1 MPSLT
6 VDGTEIEYDD
16 GMTVLQV
23 CELAGKEIP
32 RFCYHDRLKI
42 AGNCRMCL
50 VEIEGGPP
58 KPAASCAMP
67 AGNGMKVHTNSPMV
81 KKAREGVMEFQL
93 INHPLDC
100 PICDQGGEC
109 DLQDQAMKYGR
120 AESRFKEKKHSVK
133 DKNYGPLIKTYM
145 TRCIH
150 CTRCVRFMSD
160 IAGCE
165 EIGGTGRGE
174 NMEIGTFI
182 EKNITS
188 ELSGNIIDICPVGA
202 LTSKPYSYTARSW
215 ELKHTNSIDV
225 TDAVGC
231 NIRVDTRGNQ
241 VMRVL
246 PSLHED
252 INEIWLS
259 DKSRFSYDGLRTQRL
274 DTPYIKVNNK
284 LVKAT
289 WEEAYSKI
297 KEAYSEVK
305 PEESAVLM
313 GDLTD
318 SETMALA
325 KDLFSELGSDN
336 IDCRQDGSK
345 LGSYPRVSYIFNTTI
360 ASIEEADSCLIIGS
374 NPRYDASLINARIK
388 KRKEANP
395 DFEIAVIGED
405 DDLTYD
411 FKYLGDSIDII
422 DEFVDNKHAFSKVL
436 KKSKKPMIILG
447 SDLFTRGDSEKILG
461 KVNQICEN
469 LGIVSEEW
477 NGFNILQK
485 SASRVAGLDLGCI
498 PQNGGKDT
506 SGIIKGAEKGEIK
519 FLYLLGADEVD
530 LSKKDKSCFVIYQG
544 HHGDNGA
551 HAADVILP
559 AAAYT
564 EKSATYVN
572 TEGRVQRT
580 TRAVFPVGEAKE
592 DWKIIVELSEL
603 LDKKLPYNNI
613 EEVRERLIEINSV
626 FADLDIIRKEDWVK
640 FGKDGSLNKEKLKK
654 SLNAESF
661 FKTDV
666 ICRAS
671 KVMAECI
678 ESIKSEN
685 MKKKKSSK
693 VQNKSKVA

>member
-6 VDGTEIEYDD
+6 VDGTEIEFDN

-120 AESRFKEKKHSVK
+120 SESRFNEKKHSVK

-150 CTRCVRFMSD
+150 CTRCVRFMTD
-160 IAGCE
+160 IAGNE

-215 ELKHTNSIDV
+215 ELKHTNSVDIS
-225 TDAVGC
+225 DAVGC

-241 VMRVL
+241 VMRIL

-259 DKSRFSYDGLRTQRL
+259 DKARFSYDGLKTQRL
-274 DTPYIKVNNK
+274 DSPYVKNKNK
-284 LVKAT
+284 LAKAS
-289 WEEAYSKI
+289 WDEAYTKI
-297 KEAYSEVK
+297 KEALSK
-305 PEESAVLM
+305 AKGEESAVIM
-313 GDLTD
+313 GDLAD
-318 SETMALA
+318 AESMIAV

-336 IDCRQDGSK
+336 IDCRQDGSR
-345 LGSYPRVSYIFNTTI
+345 LGSDPRVSYLFNSTI
-360 ASIEEADSCLIIGS
+360 AGIEEADSCLIIGG
-374 NPRYDASLINARIK
+374 NPRYDASLVNARIK
-388 KRKEANP
+388 KSKEANP
-395 DFEIAVIGED
+395 NLDIALIGED
-405 DDLTYD
+405 LDLTYD
-411 FKYLGDSIDII
+411 INYLGDSVDIL
-422 DEFVDNKHAFSKVL
+422 DDFVSGKHAFSKVL

-447 SDLFTRGDSEKILG
+447 ADIFTRGDSDKILG
-461 KVNQICEN
+461 KINQICDD
-469 LGIVSEEW
+469 LGVVTDEW

-485 SASRVAGLDLGCI
+485 AASRVAGLDLGCI
-498 PQNGGKDT
+498 PQKGGKDT
-506 SGIIKGAEKGEIK
+506 AGIIKGAEKGEIK

-530 LSKKDKSCFVIYQG
+530 LSKIDKKTFVVYQG

-551 HAADVILP
+551 HIADVILP

-564 EKSATYVN
+564 EKSSIYVN

-580 TRAVFPVGEAKE
+580 TRAIFPLGEAKE

-613 EEVRERLIEINSV
+613 EEVRERLVEVNPVFSEIDV
-626 FADLDIIRKEDWVK
+626 VKKEKWAK
-640 FGKDGSLNKEKLKK
+640 FGKDGTLNKEKLKN
-654 SLNAESF
+654 SLNSESF
-661 FKTDV
+661 FKTNV

-671 KVMAECI
+671 KVMTECI
-678 ESIKSEN
+678 ESLKSD
-685 MKKKKSSK
+685 KKKTSQAK
-693 VQNKSKVA
+693 NKSKVA